1 MKSRSHLTFGLFSF
15 QFDSTHY
22 PAVFSAFHVL
32 LKLQDSDQ
40 DFIAS
45 FAKVGFVDG
54 DSGFRHRQRFDG
66 RFFPGQTTLDDVFG
80 NVVNIFFPLS
90 AVACIQSVYGRNL
103 LKKKKTNMSSRFRL
117 FLLRGE
123 GSLPWPTRCRVFEP
137 VCWRFEVI
145 YFVPTCTAFSRIA
158 SSLISANQFLPWAI
172 CRLFRTL
179 EFLCPKISNLWIP

>member
-1 MKSRSHLTFGLFSF
+1 MLDSLFDCSIFSPSVPLSKNQKQILSSKISVYAETQVIFEFFFFFFNCISSVLMKSRSHLTFGLFSF

-123 GSLPWPTRCRVFEP
+123 GSLP
-137 VCWRFEVI
+137 
-145 YFVPTCTAFSRIA
+145 
-158 SSLISANQFLPWAI
+158 
-172 CRLFRTL
+172 
-179 EFLCPKISNLWIP
+179 